1 MHVTPE
7 NYMDLFKPP
16 QHILDQCVE
25 VVFYDIDTPP
35 WRMKK
40 WCRANNLSLIWFEF
54 LDLAD
59 LSSSIHDSAY
69 LFYFIDE
76 HDATM
81 FRLKF
86 Q

>member
-1 MHVTPE
+1 MHVNTHMLPRPPDHLL
-7 NYMDLFKPP
+7 DLCTLVK
-16 QHILDQCVE
+16 
-25 VVFYDIDTPP
+25 FYDIDTPP

-40 WCRANNLSLIWFEF
+40 WCRENDLSLMWFEF

-59 LSSSIHDSAY
+59 LSSSQHDSAY

-76 HDATM
+76 PDATL

-86 Q
+86 G